1 MKMKVKAEMVKEVV
15 VDHHYLGH
23 DGRHGQ
29 VDEANE
35 ERTHEVHAT
44 DSHVIRG
51 LIGQRLAVG
60 LRQEPLAKQYIQGV

>member
-1 MKMKVKAEMVKEVV
+1 MKMKGGVV
-15 VDHHYLGH
+15 EREDVADRHYLGH
-23 DGRHGQ
+23 DGRDGQ
-29 VDEANE
+29 VDEADE

-60 LRQEPLAKQYIQGV
+60 LRQEPLAKQ